1 MRKKRSKYSSLEHSR
16 KDTIQA
22 MVMAAP
28 SLLGFLILVYF
39 PILYIL
45 RFAMYSYNG
54 YESIFVGLENFI
66 RLFARDRDYWRS
78 LGTTFILAFGK
89 LAVEIPLA
97 LFLAILLSK
106 KIFGAGFF
114 RVMLFLPAI
123 ISTAIVGLV
132 FSLMFGAY
140 DGIVNVLLKDLH
152 LIGEHINWFGNK
164 WTALVM
170 LGSAS
175 VWQNTGVNM
184 IFFMVALQ
192 QIPNELYECAALDGI
207 PPLKV
212 FWNITLPMI
221 GKMFQIILLMAIIG
235 SLKVADLVLASTN
248 GQPGGA
254 TEVVMTYVFKYFFGY
269 SGRSIQIGYASSM
282 SVVTGVILAC
292 VSVIYLKTTKKIA
305 D

>member
-1 MRKKRSKYSSLEHSR
+1 MLNKASKYSSLEHSR

-22 MVMAAP
+22 IIMAAP
-28 SLLGFLILVYF
+28 SLLGFIVLVYF
-39 PILYIL
+39 PIAYIL
-45 RFAMYSYNG
+45 QYALFNFNG
-54 YESIFVGLENFI
+54 YEKSFTGFENFI
-66 RLFARDRDYWRS
+66 RLFTRDGAYWQS

-97 LFLAILLSK
+97 LLFAILLSK
-106 KIFGAGFF
+106 KIPGAGFF

-132 FSLMFGAY
+132 FSLMFAAY
-140 DGIVNVLLKDLH
+140 DGIVNVILKDLH
-152 LIGEHINWFGNK
+152 LITEHINWFGNK

-175 VWQNTGVNM
+175 VWQNVGVNM

-192 QIPNELYECAALDGI
+192 QIPNELYECSALDGV
-207 PPLKV
+207 PPLRV
-212 FWNITLPMI
+212 FWSITLPLI

-235 SLKVADLVLASTN
+235 SLKIADLVLASTN

-282 SVVTGVILAC
+282 SVVTGIILAI
-292 VSVIYLKTTKKIA
+292 VSVIYLKTTKKMR

>member
-1 MRKKRSKYSSLEHSR
+1 MTKKRPKYSSLEHSR

-22 MVMAAP
+22 VVMVAP
-28 SLLGFLILVYF
+28 SLLGFLILVYC
-39 PILYIL
+39 PIIYIL
-45 RFAMYSYNG
+45 RYAPYNFNG
-54 YESIFVGLENFI
+54 YQGSFTGFENFI
-66 RLFARDRDYWRS
+66 RLFTRDTDYWTS

-97 LFLAILLSK
+97 LLLAILLSK
-106 KIFGAGFF
+106 KIHGAGFF
-114 RVMLFLPAI
+114 RVILFLPAI
-123 ISTAIVGLV
+123 ISTAIVGLI

-152 LIGEHINWFGNK
+152 IIREHINWFGDK

-175 VWQNTGVNM
+175 VWQNVGVNM

-192 QIPNELYECAALDGI
+192 QIPNELYECSSLDGV

-212 FWNITLPMI
+212 FWYITLPMI

-235 SLKVADLVLASTN
+235 SLKMADLVLASTN

-254 TEVVMTYVFKYFFGY
+254 TEVVMTHVFKYFFGY

-282 SVVTGVILAC
+282 SVVTGIILAF
-292 VSVIYLKTTKKIA
+292 VSVIYLKTTKKLA
-305 D
+305 N

>member
-1 MRKKRSKYSSLEHSR
+1 MAKKKTKYSSLEHSR
-16 KDTIQA
+16 RDTIQA
-22 MVMAAP
+22 IVMVAP
-28 SLLGFLILVYF
+28 SLLGFLILVYC
-39 PILYIL
+39 PIFYIL
-45 RFAMYSYNG
+45 RYAPSDFNG
-54 YESIFVGLENFI
+54 YQGSFTGLENFI
-66 RLFARDRDYWRS
+66 RLFTRDTDYWTS

-97 LFLAILLSK
+97 LLLAILLSK
-106 KIFGAGFF
+106 KIHGAGFF
-114 RVMLFLPAI
+114 RVVLFLPAI
-123 ISTAIVGLV
+123 ISTAIVGLI

-140 DGIVNVLLKDLH
+140 DGIVNVLLREAH
-152 LIGEHINWFGNK
+152 IIREHINWFGNK

-175 VWQNTGVNM
+175 VWQNVGVNM

-192 QIPNELYECAALDGI
+192 QIPNELYECSSLDGV

-212 FWNITLPMI
+212 FWYITLPMI

-235 SLKVADLVLASTN
+235 SLKMADLVLASTN

-254 TEVVMTYVFKYFFGY
+254 TEVVMTHVFKYFFGY

-282 SVVTGVILAC
+282 SVVTGIILAFI
-292 VSVIYLKTTKKIA
+292 SVIYLKTTKRLT